1 MRRQRS
7 QSSMNKL
14 AVFLIIIFLIIG
26 VAGFVWWA
34 HGSSA
39 LNPNDKSFKLF
50 VVQSGESLREI
61 ANSLQQNNLIVDTN
75 VFSLIVK
82 QNNLENKLQAGEFKL
97 SSSMTPFD
105 IAQTLTKGSINVWIT
120 IPEGK
125 RATEIAQVLKMHF
138 PQYTD
143 QWQQKLVAQEGY
155 LFPDTY
161 LFPQDVTIDQI
172 ISTMKDNF
180 NKKFDS
186 VPTNP
191 DNQYTEKQI
200 VTVASL
206 VEREAKYP
214 EDRPLVA
221 SVIYNRLNSGM
232 PLQIDASIQY
242 ALGTQANWWPVLTDS
257 GGNILPNSPYNTYTR
272 TGLPPTPISNP
283 GLSSLAAAIKPA
295 QTKYFYYVSDKN
307 GHNHYES
314 TLKQHNAD
322 IVKYGL

>member
-1 MRRQRS
+1 MHRRRS
-7 QSSMNKL
+7 HSNMNRL
-14 AVFLIIIFLIIG
+14 AVFFTIVLVIIAGAG
-26 VAGFVWWA
+26 VVWWN
-34 HGSSA
+34 HGSGA
-39 LNPNDKSFKLF
+39 LNPNDTSAKLF

-61 ANSLQQNNLIVDTN
+61 AGSLQQNNLIVDTN
-75 VFSLIVK
+75 IFYLIVK

-97 SSSMTPFD
+97 SASMTPLQ
-105 IAQTLTKGSINVWIT
+105 IAQTLTKGSLNVWIT

-125 RATEIAQVLKMHF
+125 RATEIAQILQAHF
-138 PQYTD
+138 PQYTPD
-143 QWQQKLVAQEGY
+143 WEQKLISQEGY

-172 ISTMKDNF
+172 ISTMRNNF

-191 DNQYTEKQI
+191 DNPFTEKQI

-242 ALGTQANWWPVLTDS
+242 AMGTPSNWWPVLTDS
-257 GGNILPNSPYNTYTR
+257 GGNILPNSAYNTYTR

-283 GLSSLAAAIKPA
+283 GLSSLAAAIKPN
-295 QTKYFYYVSDKN
+295 QSSYLYYVSDKN
-307 GHNHYES
+307 GHNHYET
-314 TLKQHNAD
+314 TLSQHNAD
-322 IVKYGL
+322 ITRYGL